1 MPDLF
6 TFKVLIVGAFG
17 VGKTTFI
24 QQISSV
30 PVVGTEVATTGDE
43 ARVKETTTVGI
54 EYGVFSVRDDEV
66 DIILLLFGTPGQ
78 ERFSD
83 IREIAARGID
93 GLIVLVDG
101 GDLET
106 WETGAELYGT
116 FNPDQL
122 VPTLVIVNRWSD
134 DRSPPCGLADVMG
147 LSDDVGVACG
157 HVVDGDDAR
166 RFLIELLAAVLER
179 EVGDDDRAME
189 VV

>member
-1 MPDLF
+1 MVDLF

-30 PVVGTEVATTGDE
+30 PVVGTEVSTTGDE
-43 ARVKETTTVGI
+43 AQVKDTTTVGI

-66 DIILLLFGTPGQ
+66 DVILLLFGTPGQ
-78 ERFSD
+78 DRFSD

-101 GDLET
+101 RDRSS
-106 WETGAELYGT
+106 WHVGAELYTT
-116 FNPDQL
+116 FNPDR
-122 VPTLVIVNRWSD
+122 VIPAIVVVNRWSD
-134 DRSPPCGLADVMG
+134 GGDSPDGLIDAMG
-147 LSDDVGVACG
+147 VRGDVGIVHG
-157 HVVDGDDAR
+157 HVIDVADAR
-166 RFLIELLAAVLER
+166 RFLIELLSVVLER